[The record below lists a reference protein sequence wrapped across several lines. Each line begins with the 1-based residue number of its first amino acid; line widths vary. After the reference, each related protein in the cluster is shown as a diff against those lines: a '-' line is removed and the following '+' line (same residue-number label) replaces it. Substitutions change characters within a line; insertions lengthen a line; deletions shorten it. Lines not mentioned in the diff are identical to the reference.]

1 MNKTRFIIVMAVLT
15 VANIVFLQ
23 QWRMN
28 YLSNQLELSE
38 MRANVNTEFA
48 NELLWLQLNDVEN
61 QTANSLIAQGRIEG
75 MVNYY
80 AQDDQNRQHID
91 NLWHEGYMRG
101 LSQID
106 WEHDAVSEVNYNK
119 GYRDA
124 IETAFPEGNYP
135 KSINL
140 PTREVEESAIAE
152 PNFDKAQSGLSDNA
166 EVIDA
171 LNKKLEQVTQE

>member
-61 QTANSLIAQGRIEG
+61 QT
-75 MVNYY
+75 
-80 AQDDQNRQHID
+80 ID
-91 NLWHEGYMRG
+91 NTLITSGMRD
-101 LSQID
+101 I
-106 WEHDAVSEVNYNK
+106 
-119 GYRDA
+119 
-124 IETAFPEGNYP
+124 
-135 KSINL
+135 
-140 PTREVEESAIAE
+140 
-152 PNFDKAQSGLSDNA
+152 
-166 EVIDA
+166 
-171 LNKKLEQVTQE
+171 